1 MGFTVLSIEDEAEIT
16 ELLGA
21 VLDGASLRV
30 VTAVTATEGLELL
43 NTFHPDLILLD
54 IMLPDMDG
62 WSVYDAIRDDP
73 DPDVSRLPI
82 VILTA
87 LRREFQ
93 ARRTFRETPHD
104 FYVTKPFDTLE
115 LRTKIEQMLGQHLW

>member
-1 MGFTVLSIEDEAEIT
+1 MGFTVLSIEDEAEIN

-21 VLDGASLRV
+21 VLDGATLEV
-30 VTAVTATEGLELL
+30 VTAATATEGLELL
-43 NTFHPDLILLD
+43 NSLRPDLVLLD

-62 WSVYDAIRDDP
+62 WSVYDAIRNDP
-73 DPDVSRLPI
+73 DPDISRLPI

-93 ARRTFRETPHD
+93 ARRNFRESAHD
-104 FYVTKPFDTLE
+104 YYLTKPFDTLQ
-115 LRTKIEQMLGQHLW
+115 LRTKIEQMLGAQLW